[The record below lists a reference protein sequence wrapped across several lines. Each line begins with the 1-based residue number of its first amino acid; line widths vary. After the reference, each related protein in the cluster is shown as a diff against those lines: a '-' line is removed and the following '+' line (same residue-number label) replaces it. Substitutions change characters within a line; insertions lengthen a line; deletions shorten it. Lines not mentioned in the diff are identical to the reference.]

1 VADSLAITPPA
12 ALPVVQ
18 LAVREMTCASCVGR
32 VEKALLKVP
41 GVQQAEVNLATE
53 TATVTL
59 GTATDPALLVAAVEK
74 AGYGATAIEPE
85 APATAAEPERGP
97 GEGTRVVLAALLS
110 APLVL
115 PMLLMPFGVHA
126 MLPGWWQ
133 WLLATPVQ
141 FWLGW
146 RFYRAG
152 WGALRAGSGNMDL
165 LVAIGTSAAYGL
177 SLAQLL
183 AADEGSGV
191 HALYFESSAV
201 VITLVLLGKW
211 LEHRARRQT
220 GEAIRALQALRP
232 ETARVERGGSVT
244 ELPLAQ
250 VRRGDTVIVRP
261 GERLPVDGV
270 VMAGSSAVDESLIT
284 GESLPVHRG
293 VGDRVTGGSLNGE
306 GLLHIGATTLGAQS
320 VLARIVQMVESAQG
334 RKADIQRLVDKVS
347 AVFVPVVMVVA
358 AITLLGWGLG
368 AGDWSAALL
377 HAVAVLVIA
386 CPCALGLATPA
397 AIMAG
402 TGVAARRGVL
412 IKDAQAL
419 ELAHGIGTVAWDKT
433 GTLTVGQPRL
443 MNTQASEGSR
453 ETLLALAAALQ
464 AGSTHPLAKA
474 VLEAAQGQPP
484 LASTGLHNV
493 AGSGVAGTIDGIEHR
508 LGSARWMRESGIELS
523 PVAAAT
529 EAEAAAGRTVS
540 YLARMG
546 AQPALIGWLAFGD
559 SAKPGAAEAI
569 RALAAQGV
577 KSVLVSGDNRG
588 AAAHLGHQ
596 LGITEVHAE
605 VLPQH
610 KQALIEELKQGG
622 AVRVAMVGDGIN
634 DAPALAAA
642 DVGIAMGTGTDVAM
656 HAAGITLMR
665 GEPRLVADAIDIS
678 RRTHNKIRQNL
689 FWAFVFNAIGIPAA
703 ALGHLSPVIAG
714 GAMAFSSFFVVS
726 NALLLSRWKGH

>member
-1 VADSLAITPPA
+1 VADTLTLQPPA
-12 ALPVVQ
+12 TLPVVQ
-18 LAVREMTCASCVGR
+18 LQVREMTCASCVGR

-59 GTATDPALLVAAVEK
+59 AAATDPSLLVAAVEK
-74 AGYGATAIEPE
+74 AGYGATALEPMAAPQAEDAE
-85 APATAAEPERGP
+85 AGLSERS
-97 GEGTRVVLAALLS
+97 RVLLAAALS

-115 PMLLMPFGVHA
+115 PMLLMPFGIHA
-126 MLPGWWQ
+126 MLPGGWQ

-152 WGALRAGSGNMDL
+152 WAALRAGAGNMDL

-183 AADEGSGV
+183 RGADV

-232 ETARVERGGSVT
+232 ETARVLRGGT
-244 ELPLAQ
+244 EQELPLAQ
-250 VRRGDTVIVRP
+250 VRSGDTVIVRP
-261 GERLPVDGV
+261 GERVPVDGV
-270 VMAGSSAVDESLIT
+270 VLEGQSQVDESLIT
-284 GESLPVHRG
+284 GESLPVPRAP
-293 VGDRVTGGSLNGE
+293 GDPLTGGSLNGE
-306 GLLHIGATTLGAQS
+306 GLLRLRATTLGAQS
-320 VLARIVQMVESAQG
+320 VLARIVQLVESAQG

-347 AVFVPVVMVVA
+347 AVFVPVVAVIAML
-358 AITLLGWGLG
+358 TLLGWGLV

-377 HAVAVLVIA
+377 HAVSVLVIA

-402 TGVAARRGVL
+402 TGVAARRGIL

-419 ELAHGIGTVAWDKT
+419 ELAHGLETVAWDKT
-433 GTLTVGQPRL
+433 GTLTVGQPKL
-443 MNTQASEGSR
+443 MNAGAAQGDR
-453 ETLLALAAALQ
+453 DTLLAQAAALQ

-474 VLEAAQGQPP
+474 VIEAAEGIERPQ
-484 LASTGLHNV
+484 ASGLHNV
-493 AGSGVAGTIDGIEHR
+493 AGHGVAGTIAGAELR
-508 LGSARWMRESGIELS
+508 LGSARWMRESGFDLQ
-523 PVAAAT
+523 PLAAAT
-529 EAEAAAGRTVS
+529 DAEAAAGRTVS
-540 YLARMG
+540 FLARLG
-546 AQPALIGWLAFGD
+546 AQPALLGWLAFGD
-559 SAKPGAAEAI
+559 SAKPGAAQAI
-569 RALAAQGV
+569 AALKAGGV
-577 KSVLVSGDNRG
+577 RSVLISGDNRG
-588 AAAHLGHQ
+588 AAEHLARE
-596 LGITEVHAE
+596 LGIDEVHAE

-610 KQALIEELKQGG
+610 KLELIGQLQVGG
-622 AVRVAMVGDGIN
+622 TRVAMVGDGIN

-678 RRTHNKIRQNL
+678 RRTHDKIRQNL

-703 ALGHLSPVIAG
+703 ALGHLSPVLAG

-726 NALLLSRWKGH
+726 NALLLSRWKGRSGR

>member
-1 VADSLAITPPA
+1 VADTLALTPPA
-12 ALPVVQ
+12 VQPVVQ

-53 TATVTL
+53 TATITL
-59 GTATDPALLVAAVEK
+59 AAATDPALLVAAVEK
-74 AGYGATAIEPE
+74 AGYGATTIEPE
-85 APATAAEPERGP
+85 APPAAAEPERGL

-126 MLPGWWQ
+126 MLPGGWQ

-183 AADEGSGV
+183 LGADV

-220 GEAIRALQALRP
+220 GAAIRALQALRP

-244 ELPLAQ
+244 ELPLSQ

-306 GLLHIGATTLGAQS
+306 GLLRIGATTLGAQS

-347 AVFVPVVMVVA
+347 AVFVPVVMVIAV
-358 AITLLGWGLG
+358 ITLLGWGLG
-368 AGDWSAALL
+368 VGDWRAALL

-443 MNTQASEGSR
+443 VNAAALQGSR
-453 ETLLALAAALQ
+453 ESLLALAAALQ
-464 AGSTHPLAKA
+464 AGSTHPLARA
-474 VLEAAQGQPP
+474 VLDAASGQALPP
-484 LASTGLHNV
+484 TTGLHNV
-493 AGSGVAGTIDGIEHR
+493 AGSGVAGTIDGAEHR
-508 LGSARWMRESGIELS
+508 LGSARWMHESGIDLA
-523 PVAAAT
+523 PVAAAA
-529 EAEAAAGRTVS
+529 EADAAAGRTVS
-540 YLARMG
+540 YLARTG
-546 AQPALIGWLAFGD
+546 EQPVLIGWLAFGD

-596 LGITEVHAE
+596 LGITDVHAE

-610 KQALIEELKQGG
+610 KQALIEQLKQGG
-622 AVRVAMVGDGIN
+622 ATRVAMVGDGIN

-665 GEPRLVADAIDIS
+665 GEPLLVADAIDIS
-678 RRTHNKIRQNL
+678 RRTHSKIRQNL